1 MFFGLILSK
10 RHLRKNH
17 DIDWK
22 FFFCSRRRWWSWDF
36 YPKVFCEIS
45 VNYDGVLYS
54 MFSVVYNMR
63 AIYKNIGVT
72 VDWANQSTCCSR
84 TVLYPALLL
93 SIRDNEGIYLSI
105 FSHTVSLSFR
115 YCNIIPIEVQHS
127 TIVFVVPLPY
137 YYAIYRCYHFLFWT
151 VDVSPCVYL
160 SIFLWEGN
168 EGGAPASIRLDWKA
182 RSC

>member
-22 FFFCSRRRWWSWDF
+22 KKFCSRRRWWSWWDF
-36 YPKVFCEIS
+36 YPKVFCETS

-63 AIYKNIGVT
+63 AIYKNIDVT
-72 VDWANQSTCCSR
+72 VDWADQSTCCSR

-127 TIVFVVPLPY
+127 STISYNSIRSTAALLLCHLSMLSFFILDCWRFPL
-137 YYAIYRCYHFLFWT
+137 C
-151 VDVSPCVYL
+151 VSIYL
-160 SIFLWEGN
+160 SLRRQRRRRT
-168 EGGAPASIRLDWKA
+168 SIY
-182 RSC
+182 